1 MQLAIVARIFYAIL
15 FGVTAA
21 LGSIV
26 WTRHGLPNLWAH
38 LFAVRSAQAQ
48 TAGGPHGPR
57 TGVDSVLVET
67 VPLKSATQRNGSG
80 GKPIRT
86 RGYLARRPALPLPDD
101 ERGRD
106 GPPAGVTGRGAAPD
120 EDQRADEDSRAVEDA
135 AVGRERRM
143 PSEGPE
149 PRAVRRPAV
158 VHHVPAS
165 SGPDYARQKID
176 LEGAPGPVSPDEAGQ
191 PGEAP
196 RIPFEN
202 TKIMAKVGSEL
213 ILAGDVLPSAMENL
227 NERLKHIPKGQT
239 VSPEAFQQAL
249 DQAIVQQV
257 EMFVKIKLLYL
268 QAKKKIPE
276 DKLPEIQKKIAAD
289 LDEHMVAALMENM
302 KCKTRQE
309 LDEKL
314 RASLNSLERIKRI
327 TVEETIAKQ
336 WLKDHANGDDEKVTH
351 EDMLACYRENLAK
364 YEHPATARYEEL
376 FVKLSKYRSE
386 AAARAALEE
395 IGNLVYHG
403 APWADVAK
411 ARSDGSTAAEG
422 GLREEIRE
430 GSHVS
435 RVVDAA
441 IFSLA
446 LGAMSPI
453 LADLDPKLKD
463 RRGFYIIR
471 VIERKPA
478 WRDPFTEVQAD
489 LAEQIKKQ
497 RTAKKQEEYLKKVAA
512 ETKVW
517 RVYEAKNTA
526 KPPTEPDRY
535 LR

>member
-1 MQLAIVARIFYAIL
+1 MQHAIVARIFYAIL
-15 FGVTAA
+15 FGVTVA

-26 WTRHGLPNLWAH
+26 WTRHGLPNLWAY
-38 LFAVRSAQAQ
+38 LFAVRSAHAQ
-48 TAGGPHGPR
+48 TAGGPRGPR
-57 TGVDSVLVET
+57 SGDDSVLVET
-67 VPLKSATQRNGSG
+67 VPSKSATQRSG
-80 GKPIRT
+80 PPGKPLRT
-86 RGYLARRPALPLPDD
+86 RGYLARRPALPRLTA

-106 GPPAGVTGRGAAPD
+106 GPPAEETGRDAVPD
-120 EDQRADEDSRAVEDA
+120 EDQPADEDPRDDERP

-143 PSEGPE
+143 PSEGAG
-149 PRAVRRPAV
+149 PRAVRRPAGGL
-158 VHHVPAS
+158 HGPAA
-165 SGPDYARQKID
+165 SGPDFARQKID
-176 LEGAPGPVSPDEAGQ
+176 LDGAPGPVSPDETGP

-196 RIPFEN
+196 LIPFEN
-202 TKIMAKVGSEL
+202 TKLLATVGSEV
-213 ILAGDVLPSAMENL
+213 ILAGDVLPTAMENL

-239 VSPEAFQQAL
+239 VPPEAFQQAL

-257 EMFVKIKLLYL
+257 EMFVKIKLLFL

-289 LDEHMVAALMENM
+289 LDEHMVPALMENM

-309 LDEKL
+309 LVEKL
-314 RASLNSLERIKRI
+314 RATNNSLERIKRI
-327 TVEETIAKQ
+327 TIEETIAKQ

-364 YEHPATARYEEL
+364 YEHLATARYEEL

-386 AAARAALEE
+386 AEARAALEE
-395 IGNLVYHG
+395 MGNMVHHG